1 MLGASSYPISIETS
15 ENKLET
21 NEVIDVDFKSENKVD
36 NDETQARVNVTV
48 KEGNNYL
55 FMPC

>member
-1 MLGASSYPISIETS
+1 MLKASSYPISIETS

-21 NEVIDVDFKSENKVD
+21 NEVIDVDFESENEVD
-36 NDETQARVNVTV
+36 NDETQAWVDATV

-55 FMPC
+55 FMPR

>member
-21 NEVIDVDFKSENKVD
+21 NEVIDVDFESENEVD
-36 NDETQARVNVTV
+36 NDETQAWVDATV
-48 KEGNNYL
+48 KRR
-55 FMPC
+55 